1 MLRQIMAAS
10 RVLLDR
16 ISDINYYILVL
27 FMLKLLCTIIY
38 MDYYYVY
45 YGYDL
50 LYWLDGIERNPVAYI
65 FSYIVLTVGVHVV
78 MSCVEVTIL
87 SKLIRRNRSRYNK
100 PRQYFEER
108 YRRFVLMRLVHQL
121 DKALKMQKRFS
132 EQPNQT
138 NDMAILE
145 DLFSAH
151 RQIHQAVDDFR
162 TAVAILLWPNRA
174 DLQMDAFILYHI
186 DEGQLKD
193 LKRHGYSLRRPEIKH
208 IQNEYLRSL
217 LNPLGY

>member
-10 RVLLDR
+10 RVLLNR

-27 FMLKLLCTIIY
+27 FLLKLLCTIIY
-38 MDYYYVY
+38 MDYCYVY

-50 LYWLDGIERNPVAYI
+50 LYWLDGMSQNPIAYI

-87 SKLIRRNRSRYNK
+87 SRLIRRNRSRYNK

-121 DKALKMQKRFS
+121 EKALQMQKRFS
-132 EQPNQT
+132 EQSNQPH
-138 NDMAILE
+138 DMAILE
-145 DLFSAH
+145 NLHLSH
-151 RQIHQAVDDFR
+151 QQIHQAVNDFR
-162 TAVAILLWPNRA
+162 TSVAILLWPNRA
-174 DLQMDAFILYHI
+174 DLQMDPFILYHI
-186 DEGQLKD
+186 DEGQLSD
-193 LKRHGYSLRRPEIKH
+193 LKRHGYSLRRPEMKDIRTE
-208 IQNEYLRSL
+208 NLRSL
-217 LNPLGY
+217 LNPPGY

>member
-10 RVLLDR
+10 RLLLNR
-16 ISDINYYILVL
+16 LRDINYYILVL

-50 LYWLDGIERNPVAYI
+50 LYWVDEMARNPVAYI
-65 FSYIVLTVGVHVV
+65 FSYIVLTVSVHVV

-87 SKLIRRNRSRYNK
+87 SRLIRRNRSRYNK

-121 DKALKMQKRFS
+121 ENALKMQKRFS
-132 EQPNQT
+132 EQPNQPH
-138 NDMAILE
+138 DMAILE
-145 DLFSAH
+145 QLHSSH
-151 RQIHQAVDDFR
+151 QQIYQAVNDFR
-162 TAVAILLWPNRA
+162 TSVAILLWPNRA

-186 DEGQLKD
+186 DEGQLTN
-193 LKRHGYSLRRPEIKH
+193 LKRHGYSLRNPEMKDIR
-208 IQNEYLRSL
+208 NENLRSL
-217 LNPLGY
+217 LNPPGY